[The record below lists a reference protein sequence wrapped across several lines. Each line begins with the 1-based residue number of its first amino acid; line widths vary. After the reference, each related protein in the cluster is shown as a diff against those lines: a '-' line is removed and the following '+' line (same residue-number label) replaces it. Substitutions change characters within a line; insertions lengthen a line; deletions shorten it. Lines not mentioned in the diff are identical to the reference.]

1 MTATQPIDKEAL
13 RAKYAEEREKRLR
26 QDGSD
31 QYLTLAGTSLAH
43 YVDDPY
49 MPVVEREPVTDHV
62 DVALV
67 GGGFAGLITGARL
80 KEAGVEKIRIID
92 KTGDFG
98 GNWYWN
104 RYPGAQCD
112 TASFVY
118 IPLLE
123 ETGHVPTEKYAHAPE
138 ILEHSRRIG
147 DHQGSRGAPICG
159 QRGRLAVGAL
169 AILEKH
175 HV

>member
-1 MTATQPIDKEAL
+1 MTVKNAIDKKAI
-13 RAKYAEEREKRLR
+13 RARYAEEREKRLR

-31 QYLTLAGTSLAH
+31 QYLRLAGTSLAH

-92 KTGDFG
+92 KTGDLLRIHLQSTVCPG
-98 GNWYWN
+98 RLSDGIEGWN
-104 RYPGAQCD
+104 RGGWLYGCVGQSAHKLLPHLQLRWVEGAGCKSM
-112 TASFVY
+112 AN
-118 IPLLE
+118 I
-123 ETGHVPTEKYAHAPE
+123 GH
-138 ILEHSRRIG
+138 R
-147 DHQGSRGAPICG
+147 
-159 QRGRLAVGAL
+159 
-169 AILEKH
+169 
-175 HV
+175 